1 MFDLSWSHILI
12 FLVVALVVV
21 GPKDMP
27 RLLRMAGQWMGKAR
41 AMANEFRKSFD
52 DMARQTELD
61 ELRQQIENL
70 RHEQPLAGL
79 HEDLNK
85 SADVPLMGP
94 LPTAISTATGAIV
107 VSSVVSSNLRASGAA
122 SRPLASLMVAP
133 PLLLWWLRRRVC
145 PR

>member
-52 DMARQTELD
+52 DMARQSELD
-61 ELRQQIENL
+61 ELRQEIENL
-70 RHEQPLAGL
+70 RHEHPLADIHG
-79 HEDLNK
+79 DLNK
-85 SADVPLMGP
+85 TVDVPLMAP
-94 LPTAISTATGAIV
+94 LPPGPAMNGPAMSGPETAPSTMTHTPEALLPSTEPPEPIAEGAE
-107 VSSVVSSNLRASGAA
+107 
-122 SRPLASLMVAP
+122 P
-133 PLLLWWLRRRVC
+133 P
-145 PR
+145 PP

>member
-52 DMARQTELD
+52 DMARQSELD
-61 ELRQQIENL
+61 ELRQQIESL
-70 RHEQPLAGL
+70 RGEQPFAGL
-79 HEDLNK
+79 HNDLNK
-85 SADVPLMGP
+85 SADVPLMTP
-94 LPTAISTATGAIV
+94 LPPGPAMSGPET
-107 VSSVVSSNLRASGAA
+107 VSSMMEAPEALLPSTEPSEPIADGAE
-122 SRPLASLMVAP
+122 P
-133 PLLLWWLRRRVC
+133 P
-145 PR
+145 PP